1 LLEWTK
7 SWKNS
12 SFIMALQVSL
22 HIGRDG
28 ELLGAARKYACN
40 GLCLPDLPRKYC
52 SSGDHPALKMSAIMS
67 PHITSSTRAEGA
79 ARVWAFVFCMNG
91 LLD

>member
-1 LLEWTK
+1 
-7 SWKNS
+7 
-12 SFIMALQVSL
+12 VSL
-22 HIGRDG
+22 RIGCDG

-52 SSGDHPALKMSAIMS
+52 SNGDYPALKMSAITS
-67 PHITSSTRAEGA
+67 PHITSSTKAEGA
-79 ARVWAFVFCMNG
+79 ARVWAFVFFING